1 MKLLIQALRL
11 FLVLTLLTGV
21 VYPVVVTVAAQLFFN
36 HQANGS
42 LVIKNGELA
51 GSELLAQKFQG
62 EGYFWPRPSAADFAS
77 IPSGAS
83 NWGPT
88 SEALKDAVLKRAEMF
103 STANN
108 LSKETVL
115 PSDMVF
121 ASGSGLDP
129 HISPEAA
136 RLQADR
142 VAKARKLSE
151 IKRQMLNK
159 LIDQYTEIP
168 QFGIFGEP
176 RVNVFRLNLAVDSL

>member
-11 FLVLTLLTGV
+11 FLVLTLFTGV
-21 VYPVVVTVAAQLFFN
+21 VYPVVVTAAAQLFFN

-42 LVIKNGELA
+42 LVMKNGTPT

-88 SEALKDAVLKRAEMF
+88 SAALKDAVLKRAETF
-103 STANN
+103 RKVNRLSQETA
-108 LSKETVL
+108 L
-115 PSDMVF
+115 PFDVVF

-142 VAKARKLSE
+142 VATARKLSE
-151 IKRQMLNK
+151 GKRQMLSK
-159 LIDQYTEIP
+159 LIDQYTEAP
-168 QFGIFGEP
+168 QFRLFGEP

>member
-1 MKLLIQALRL
+1 MKLFIQALRL

-21 VYPVVVTVAAQLFFN
+21 VYPVVVTAAAQLFFN

-42 LVIKNGELA
+42 LVMKNGTLA
-51 GSELLAQKFQG
+51 GSELLTQKFQG
-62 EGYFWPRPSAADFAS
+62 EGYFWPRPSATDFAS
-77 IPSGAS
+77 LPSGAS

-88 SEALKDAVLKRAEMF
+88 SAALKDAVLKRAEMF
-103 STANN
+103 RKANN

-136 RLQADR
+136 RFQADR

-151 IKRQMLNK
+151 TKRQILNK

-168 QFGIFGEP
+168 QFGILGEP